1 MNIQVWILLFSAG
14 ALKAALRFRE
24 NPLSKMKG
32 GKPFRRRQSP
42 SSTWLAWVVGVFNSA
57 QLLQMG
63 ELSCYRLRHSVHL
76 TTPPQTNTSPHLA
89 WHPLETSF
97 VNLEMMNREPALQYI
112 RLPVCLRSNVTE
124 KRAYNLDDLFSFL
137 SSSYSVLPHNLFTL
151 S

>member
-42 SSTWLAWVVGVFNSA
+42 ISTWLAWVVGVFNSA

-63 ELSCYRLRHSVHL
+63 ELSCYRLRNSVHL

-89 WHPLETSF
+89 
-97 VNLEMMNREPALQYI
+97 
-112 RLPVCLRSNVTE
+112 
-124 KRAYNLDDLFSFL
+124 
-137 SSSYSVLPHNLFTL
+137 
-151 S
+151 